1 MNQEEFK
8 IVVKS
13 EVDKAISNNEKL
25 NNSIEELNKTIK
37 QATGVLNGTV
47 PAFDK
52 MSTSAGHATG
62 SADDFALSL
71 IGSAGIAIAAAAA
84 TKVIMGLAFSG
95 LELQDVLQGT
105 TIALSD
111 VEKAQQEF
119 NAAMA
124 AGSVHG
130 AAEVNTLKSLLEIA
144 KDELRTNQQRA
155 EAIKVIN
162 QKYPEYLK
170 HLSDEKLNTDD
181 ANTAIAKQIELI
193 LLRSQIQAAQKAY
206 EKALSSQAE
215 AAYQVEAKK
224 IEAQKEASELASG
237 QSNFLKEQVKLVR
250 DVVNSVKEY
259 GISNKGFSIIDQ
271 AQKDLNDAN
280 TLVDVFK
287 ANLDE
292 LLSKASDEGL
302 LEKILGKPG
311 KGEKAAKEIYQ
322 AFSDLNTIATQTI
335 LTFSQFSHLKGFGID
350 GLTELNNDVVTQTK
364 TLDTGLTGFQYT
376 AQQRLQGM
384 IKPIQET
391 AKELKIGFGGIASD
405 AIDGLITGFTQ
416 QGGGIQDAIKNV
428 VGVLGSFLQ
437 NLGKQLI
444 AYSGI
449 LTGLQVAIK
458 SLNPTAAAIAGVAA
472 LAAGA
477 ALKAY
482 ATKIPAFATGGITNG
497 PTLAL
502 VGDNPGGREAIIPSQ
517 DWRAAFNMFSA
528 PNGGYIAETRISGGD
543 LYLLVKQ
550 AALEAGRF

>member
-1 MNQEEFK
+1 
-8 IVVKS
+8 
-13 EVDKAISNNEKL
+13 
-25 NNSIEELNKTIK
+25 
-37 QATGVLNGTV
+37 
-47 PAFDK
+47 
-52 MSTSAGHATG
+52 
-62 SADDFALSL
+62 
-71 IGSAGIAIAAAAA
+71 
-84 TKVIMGLAFSG
+84 
-95 LELQDVLQGT
+95 
-105 TIALSD
+105 
-111 VEKAQQEF
+111 
-119 NAAMA
+119 
-124 AGSVHG
+124 
-130 AAEVNTLKSLLEIA
+130 
-144 KDELRTNQQRA
+144 
-155 EAIKVIN
+155 
-162 QKYPEYLK
+162 
-170 HLSDEKLNTDD
+170 
-181 ANTAIAKQIELI
+181 
-193 LLRSQIQAAQKAY
+193 
-206 EKALSSQAE
+206 
-215 AAYQVEAKK
+215 
-224 IEAQKEASELASG
+224 
-237 QSNFLKEQVKLVR
+237 VKLVR

-259 GISNKGFSIIDQ
+259 GISNKGFSIIDA
-271 AQKDLNDAN
+271 AQKDLQSAN

-287 ANLDE
+287 GNLDE
-292 LLSKASDEGL
+292 LLSTASDEGL

-311 KGEKAAKEIYQ
+311 KIGNGGKAIKEIYN
-322 AFSDLNTIATQTI
+322 AFSDLNTIGTQTI
-335 LTFSQFSHLKGFGID
+335 LTFSKFSHLKGFSIK
-350 GLTELNNDVVTQTK
+350 GLTEINNDVVTQTAK
-364 TLDTGLTGFQYT
+364 LDTALTGFQYT
-376 AQQRLQGM
+376 AQAKLQGM